1 MASDTTVGWSKSSR
15 IPWNGRLRIATFPLA
30 TALVASAVTSGC
42 ASIADRFSGR
52 KEACEILAVGKP
64 ASATVVR
71 LVDTGTTINDDPVV
85 EFVLRVQPPDGDPYE
100 ARTRALVSRLDVPAV
115 QPGRVLPVKV
125 DPQQPGRIAIDLWDC
140 TKG

>member
-15 IPWNGRLRIATFPLA
+15 IPWNGRRRIATLPLA
-30 TALVASAVTSGC
+30 AALAAAAAASGC
-42 ASIADRFSGR
+42 TSIADRFSGR

-125 DPQQPGRIAIDLWDC
+125 DPQQPARIAIDLWDC